1 MFPQSGSKCLSTK
14 QANFQIWTLLTS
26 KKQRKWWL
34 KWHIWGFKIVVNKPV
49 GEVTADKSTFIQVYN
64 GKKKDILWKFPSA
77 LEKKKRKQNINLTIC
92 NLTCC
97 KTWWAKEEW
106 CEVMKSSWTAN
117 KIAFV
122 ILCDLF
128 GISAHLFV
136 VLFVARITKKVE
148 ATGNDGNSVMKW

>member
-1 MFPQSGSKCLSTK
+1 MFPQSGSKYLSTK

-26 KKQRKWWL
+26 KKQWRWWL

-49 GEVTADKSTFIQVYN
+49 GEVTADKSTFTKVCN
-64 GKKKDILWKFPSA
+64 GKKRHFMKIPKCTW
-77 LEKKKRKQNINLTIC
+77 EEKRKQNINLTIC

-117 KIAFV
+117 KLAFV

-136 VLFVARITKKVE
+136 VLFVARITQKVE